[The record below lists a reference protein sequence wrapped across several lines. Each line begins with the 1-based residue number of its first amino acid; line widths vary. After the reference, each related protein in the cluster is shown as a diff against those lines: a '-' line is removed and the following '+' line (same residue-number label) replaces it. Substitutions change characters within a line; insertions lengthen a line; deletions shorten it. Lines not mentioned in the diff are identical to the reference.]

1 MTTLKWTITEMNAI
15 EGVVKSVKYYAEM
28 SEGDKSVA
36 SEGYWYFDENGG
48 NPLESLTEEMVIEW
62 VRQATM
68 KDGQNMVETR
78 LAEQLAAISESVQ
91 LPWKPAIFKLDL

>member
-1 MTTLKWTITEMNAI
+1 MILKWSITEMNAI
-15 EGVVKSVKYYAEM
+15 EGVVKSVKYHAEM

-36 SEGYWYFDENGG
+36 SEGYWYFEQNDGI
-48 NPLESLTEEMVIEW
+48 PISALTEENVIEW

-68 KDGQNMVETR
+68 KDGQNMVEVR
-78 LAEQLAAISESVQ
+78 LAEQLAAISEPVY

>member
-1 MTTLKWTITEMNAI
+1 MNLKWTITEMNAV
-15 EGVVKSVKYYAEM
+15 EGIIKSVKYHAEI
-28 SEGDKSVA
+28 SKDGKTAA
-36 SEGYWYFDENGG
+36 SEGYWYFEKSNGI
-48 NPLESLTEEMVIEW
+48 PISALTEENVIEW

-78 LAEQLAAISESVQ
+78 LAEQLSVISEPVQ

>member
-1 MTTLKWTITEMNAI
+1 MKWTITELNAI
-15 EGVVKSVKYYAEM
+15 EGVIKSVKYLVEM
-28 SEGDKSVA
+28 SKDGKNVA
-36 SEGYWYFDENGG
+36 SEGYWYFHQDGG
-48 NPLESLTEEMVIEW
+48 LPISALTEDNVIEW

-78 LAEQLAAISESVQ
+78 LAEQLAAMSEPIQ

>member
-1 MTTLKWTITEMNAI
+1 MILKWSITEMNAI
-15 EGVVKSVKYYAEM
+15 EGVVKSVKYLAEL
-28 SEGDKSVA
+28 SDNDQKVQ

-48 NPLESLTEEMVIEW
+48 NPLESLTEDDVIEW

-68 KDGQNMVETR
+68 KDGQNMVEQR
-78 LAEQLAAISESVQ
+78 LIEQLNALEKPVQ

>member
-1 MTTLKWTITEMNAI
+1 MTLKWTITEMNAI
-15 EGVVKSVKYYAEM
+15 EGVVKSVKYLAEL
-28 SEGDKSVA
+28 SENDQKIQ

-48 NPLESLTEEMVIEW
+48 NPLSSLTEEAVIEW

-68 KDGQNMVETR
+68 KDGQNMVEAR
-78 LAEQLAAISESVQ
+78 LAEQLAAISEPVH